1 MRRTTTRWRTTS
13 SATTAVPQQVKAK
26 VWCPKWARFTQNM
39 SPNPSLK
46 LEAETL
52 HEVVMDVSRKSIM
65 IIKDPF
71 TAKNKRSAVDNSNC
85 PDMGASIT
93 ILGKNLMKKMG
104 LMVNKDKMSCSVA
117 EKSTFRELGFIP
129 VRLKVKG
136 QDGETHKTNK
146 CLYFP
151 EGFMTTLVSLRVL

>member
-26 VWCPKWARFTQNM
+26 VWCPKRARFTQNM

-117 EKSTFRELGFIP
+117 EESS
-129 VRLKVKG
+129 
-136 QDGETHKTNK
+136 QDQ
-146 CLYFP
+146 
-151 EGFMTTLVSLRVL
+151 